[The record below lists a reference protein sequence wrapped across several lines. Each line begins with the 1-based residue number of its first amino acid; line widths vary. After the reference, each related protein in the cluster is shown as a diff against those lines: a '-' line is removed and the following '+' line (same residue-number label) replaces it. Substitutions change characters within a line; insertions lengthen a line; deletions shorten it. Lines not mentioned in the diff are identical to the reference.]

1 MDGGI
6 SDTYSIGEM
15 ARIVRRGLRFTCDS
29 FEVIEMS
36 EGAVSI
42 EWYEYR
48 NGWSRVNAE
57 VIEEAI
63 VTIYVNG
70 MELATI
76 MATPSEM
83 DCLAIGFLK
92 NERLIE
98 SLDSVQ
104 INYQSKNRCCVDVWL
119 DHSIKKPER
128 IIITSGCGG
137 GITFN
142 DPYLEMDEVVDGLSI
157 HPDKLFELF
166 RKLHFP
172 GSLYSRSRGVHTA
185 GLSDGK
191 EILAVTEDV
200 GRHNAVDKLLG
211 KCLLNGI
218 ETQKRI
224 LLTTGRVSSEMLREG
239 AMMGCPIIASRNS
252 ATSMSVEMAQAWN
265 ITLIGY
271 VRNRTMRVYSH
282 PERLFSSMPA
292 TE

>member
-1 MDGGI
+1 
-6 SDTYSIGEM
+6 M
-15 ARIVRRGLRFTCDS
+15 ARIVHQGLIFSRDLN
-29 FEVIEMS
+29 EVIEM
-36 EGAVSI
+36 GDGVVTI

-70 MELATI
+70 RELATI
-76 MATPSEM
+76 MATPSDL
-83 DCLAIGFLK
+83 DCLALGFLK
-92 NERLIE
+92 NEGLIDN
-98 SLDSVQ
+98 LDSVQ
-104 INYQSKNRCCVDVWL
+104 INFQSKNRCCVDVWL
-119 DHSIKKPER
+119 DHTIEKPDR
-128 IIITSGCGG
+128 VIITSECGG

-142 DPYLEMDEVVDGLSI
+142 DPSLEMGQLMDGLSI
-157 HPDKLFELF
+157 HPDGLFDLFKKLN
-166 RKLHFP
+166 FP
-172 GSLYSRSRGVHTA
+172 GSLYSRSRGVHAA

-191 EILAVTEDV
+191 EILVITEDV

-271 VRNRTMRVYSH
+271 VRKRTMRVYSH
-282 PERLFSSMPA
+282 PERLFSSMPEA
-292 TE
+292 